1 MKKAVLIDGSSLFFR
16 SYYAAPKISL
26 PDGQPIGAVYGF
38 CSMMLSL
45 IKNHIADVVMIVFD
59 AGRETFRTQIYDQYK
74 ANRPP
79 TPDDMK
85 SQYPIILEACE
96 AFGIKTVSKRGV
108 EADDIIAT
116 YSTDLSGKNCTV
128 EIVSPDKDFMQLVSD
143 TVSIF
148 DAMHHKSIGPEQVFE
163 KYGVYP
169 KNMTALQALMGDS
182 IDNVPGVAGIGIKT
196 AAKLIAR
203 YENLEN
209 LYENISEI
217 SSLKVRENL
226 LRDKDKAFLSLKL
239 VTLARDLDLEK
250 NYVSL
255 HYNATRIKEFFRKYD
270 FNSLMKRIF

>member
-38 CSMMLSL
+38 CGMVLSL
-45 IKNHIADVVMIVFD
+45 IKSHIADVITIIFD
-59 AGRETFRTQIYDQYK
+59 SGRETFRTQIYDQYK
-74 ANRPP
+74 ANRSP

-85 SQYPIILEACE
+85 MQYPIILEACE

-116 YSTDLSGKNCTV
+116 YSTDLSGKNCAV

-148 DAMHHKSIGPEQVFE
+148 DAMHHKYIGPEQVFE
-163 KYGVYP
+163 KFGVYP
-169 KNMTALQALMGDS
+169 KSMTALQALMGDS
-182 IDNVPGVAGIGIKT
+182 VDNVPGVTGVGVKT

-203 YENLEN
+203 YESLDN

-217 SSLKVRENL
+217 TPQKVRENL
-226 LRDKDKAFLSLKL
+226 MRDKDNAFLSLKL
-239 VTLARDLDLEK
+239 VTLAKDVEIEK
-250 NYVSL
+250 DYVSL
-255 HYNATRIKEFFRKYD
+255 RYNAERIKEFFRKYD
-270 FNSLMKRIF
+270 FNSLMKRI